1 MTKRGARLVVWWL
14 ALAAAGPAA
23 AQSRAPQA
31 APPTFEQKMA
41 WMLQLEDQRIL
52 RAPAPPPAQP
62 EPAPARGRRAGT
74 ATPPPPPVPDLVALL
89 TDAEGRV
96 RRRAALAIGRVGL
109 AEGVTPLAALLAGD
123 RDAEVRQMA
132 AFGMGLIG
140 DRSAADPLRAALR
153 DADPLVQGRA
163 AEALGL
169 IGDAA
174 SAPAIAAMASAHVP
188 ALNAASLEPDEGAS
202 PLDPPAEAFRLG
214 LYALTRL
221 KAADALASV
230 ALDGAGLAR
239 VAWWP
244 VAYALSRTDDARFV
258 PALTA
263 MLRSRSGVSRAFAA
277 RGLGSRKAAGSQGA
291 LVPLARA
298 WRTDPRA
305 AVAAIRALAQI
316 GGPDAA
322 APIREIAQ
330 TRDADPNLR
339 LEAVTA
345 LGTLRDHES
354 LDVVLDAV
362 SDPWPSMRASALRA
376 LRDIDLDTFVIVLS
390 GLDADPHVSVRTT
403 VVSLLPSLGA
413 ARARPR
419 LAALLTGQD
428 PAVTAA
434 AITAMTGMQEKPSD
448 FADTLLRLL
457 AGGDVLVR
465 AAAAEALGVLKPQ
478 GGERALAAAYTAA
491 LADDLYQARA
501 AALSALAKYGAAAA
515 ADTLNAALGDREWPV
530 RRRAADLLREFDPA
544 SRAPARIRPAP
555 SRPAEAYA
563 DRWLVAP
570 PVSPHVYLET
580 DRGEIEIELLVL
592 DAPLTCESFLA
603 LSRRGY
609 FSGMAIHR
617 VVPNFV
623 VQAGDRRGD
632 GEGGPGYTLRDEL
645 NMRPYVRGAVGM
657 ALDGA
662 DTGGSQFFITHS
674 PQPHL
679 DGRYTVFGRVVA
691 GMEVVDRLRQ
701 GDEIR
706 RVRVWDGVELVVR

>member
-1 MTKRGARLVVWWL
+1 MRVTPLVLWL
-14 ALAAAGPAA
+14 ALAAAGPAT
-23 AQSRAPQA
+23 AQSRAPQ
-31 APPTFEQKMA
+31 PQPLPLTFEQKMA
-41 WMLQLEDQRIL
+41 WMLQLEDQRVL

-62 EPAPARGRRAGT
+62 EPAPARGRRTRT
-74 ATPPPPPVPDLVALL
+74 APPPPPPVPDLVALSS
-89 TDAEGRV
+89 DAEGRV

-109 AEGVTPLAALLAGD
+109 AEGVAPLAALLAGD

-140 DRSAADPLRAALR
+140 DRSAVDPLRAALR

-163 AEALGL
+163 AEALGS

-188 ALNAASLEPDEGAS
+188 ALNAASLEPDEGAY
-202 PLDPPAEAFRLG
+202 PLDAPAEAFRLG

-221 KAADALASV
+221 KAADPLAGV
-230 ALDGAGLAR
+230 ALDGAGLPR

-277 RGLGSRKAAGSQGA
+277 RGLGSRKAAASQGA

-298 WRTDPRA
+298 WRADPRT
-305 AVAAIRALAQI
+305 AVAAIRALAQT

-330 TRDADPNLR
+330 ARDADPNLR

-345 LGTLRDHES
+345 LGALRDHES
-354 LDVVLDAV
+354 LDLVLDAV
-362 SDPWPSMRASALRA
+362 TDPWPSMRASALRA

-390 GLDADPHVSVRTT
+390 GLDPDPHVSVRTT

-413 ARARPR
+413 ALARPR
-419 LAALLTGQD
+419 LAALLAGQD

-434 AITAMTGMQEKPSD
+434 AIAAISGMQEKPPD
-448 FADTLLRLL
+448 FADTLLRLV

-478 GGERALAAAYTAA
+478 GGAQALAAAYTAG
-491 LADDLYQARA
+491 LADELYQARA
-501 AALSALAKYGAAAA
+501 AAIAAIARYGGAA
-515 ADTLNAALGDREWPV
+515 
-530 RRRAADLLREFDPA
+530 
-544 SRAPARIRPAP
+544 
-555 SRPAEAYA
+555 
-563 DRWLVAP
+563 
-570 PVSPHVYLET
+570 YLET
-580 DRGEIEIELLVL
+580 DRGEVEIELLVL

-603 LSRRGY
+603 LARRGY

-632 GEGGPGYTLRDEL
+632 GEGGPGYTLRDEI
-645 NMRPYVRGAVGM
+645 NMQPYVRGAVGM

-662 DTGGSQFFITHS
+662 DTGGSQFFVTHS